1 MFEVQDC
8 SDVAFQV
15 AMDYSYLLSM
25 RVFVKECRNVET
37 GHQKAEAALKS
48 IRYVSALA
56 DFPTGELLVDL
67 TCTETIPIELED
79 EESEFDWK
87 EFLALWG

>member
-56 DFPTGELLVDL
+56 DFPTGEMLVPRSHCAREIGL
-67 TCTETIPIELED
+67 M
-79 EESEFDWK
+79 
-87 EFLALWG
+87 WGHRAYMGT